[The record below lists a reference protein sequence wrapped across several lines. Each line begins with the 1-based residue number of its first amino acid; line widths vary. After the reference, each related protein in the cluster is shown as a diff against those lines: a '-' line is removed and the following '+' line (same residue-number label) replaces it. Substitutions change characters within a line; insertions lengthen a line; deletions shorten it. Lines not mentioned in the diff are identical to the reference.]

1 MTQVHVAW
9 SSHVASLS
17 FFQHKAREFAI
28 VSNSEQSAHR
38 WLGLIHGCY
47 ATGGLIGPL
56 IAAAIASNFQSHWA
70 TFYYVPTGIGAM
82 NLVLCGYAFRDE
94 TTLRRPRGSS
104 SGRRGTTALVE
115 MKATFKQKP
124 VWLLSLFFFFYLG
137 AAITAGGWVV
147 EYLVSVRKGRLSQV
161 GYISSAFMGGLAL
174 GRFLLAEPTFRF
186 GEKRMLILYS
196 VLSVALQVVFWQV
209 KNIIADAVAVS
220 FLGFLLGPFFAT
232 AVSVGSQLIPKE
244 LQQSG
249 LGKFGMSCCFC
260 ILAD

>member
-1 MTQVHVAW
+1 MPCQAVSQAHVALL
-9 SSHVASLS
+9 SHIAPLS
-17 FFQHKAREFAI
+17 FFQHKAQEFAI
-28 VSNSEQSAHR
+28 FSNSEQSAHR

-56 IAAAIASNFQSHWA
+56 IAAAIASNFLGHWA
-70 TFYYVPTGIGAM
+70 AFYYVPTGIGAM
-82 NLVLCGYAFRDE
+82 NLALCGYAFRDE
-94 TTLRRPRGSS
+94 TTLKRPTGS
-104 SGRRGTTALVE
+104 SGRRGNTALVE

-186 GEKRMLILYS
+186 GEKRMLVLYS

-249 LGKFGMSCCFC
+249 LGKLGV
-260 ILAD
+260 L